1 MSFGFNKLL
10 KKILPKRLF
19 YRALIIVAAPI
30 IILQV
35 TISIVFFD
43 SIWIKAN
50 KGMTRSLVAE
60 IETLFDVY
68 RSSENKNN
76 IKQLTDLYKKN
87 FDFVINIKSGEQLPE
102 TKSDRRFSPMDRSLR
117 REMKHAF
124 GNNNYWFDTVTY
136 IDLVDLRIQTENEV
150 IQIFFP
156 KDKIAPS
163 SVRVFVLWLT
173 VPSLLL
179 IFIALIFLKNQTRPL
194 VKLSKAA
201 ERFGKGETIDDL
213 RPSGALEIRKATYE
227 FDRMMKRINRHLAQR
242 SEMLSGI
249 SHDLRTPLTR
259 LKLQLAMMEKK
270 DLAKKMSSDID
281 EMEKMLND
289 YLQYAKSQSEESST
303 KIDVDNLLKEILR
316 NYDQNRY
323 KLESGEKIIID
334 GRKNLIKRCML
345 NIIENGLA
353 YGDKILIEVKKSI
366 NGVVIIVED
375 NGPGIPKNEYVN
387 VFKPFYRIDKSRG
400 LNKSGVGLGLSI
412 SQDIIKSHGGNIS
425 LSESRFKGLLVKVSL
440 PL

>member
-1 MSFGFNKLL
+1 MFYGLNNFI
-10 KKILPKRLF
+10 KKVLPKRLF
-19 YRALIIVAAPI
+19 YRALIIVAAPV
-30 IILQV
+30 IILQL

-50 KGMTRSLVAE
+50 KGMTRSLVSE
-60 IETLFDVY
+60 IQTLVDVY
-68 RSSENKNN
+68 SSNQSKDD
-76 IKQLTDLYKKN
+76 IKKLTDLYKKN
-87 FDFVINIKSGEQLPE
+87 FDFVINIKTGEILPE
-102 TKSDRRFSPMDRSLR
+102 TRSDRRFSPMDRSLR
-117 REMKHAF
+117 REMKSGF
-124 GNNNYWFDTVTY
+124 SNNYWFDTVTY
-136 IDLVDLRIQTENEV
+136 IDLVDLRIQTQNEV

-156 KDKIAPS
+156 KEKIAPS

-173 VPSLLL
+173 VPSLVL
-179 IFIALIFLKNQTRPL
+179 ILIAIVFLKNQTRPL

-201 ERFGKGETIDDL
+201 ERFGKGEVVDDL

-227 FDRMMKRINRHLAQR
+227 FDRMMKRINRHLSQR

-270 DLAKKMSSDID
+270 ELAKKMTNDID

-289 YLQYAKSQSEESST
+289 YLQYSKSQVEENSS
-303 KIDVDNLLKEILR
+303 KIDINFMLEEILR
-316 NYDQNRY
+316 NYDKNRY
-323 KLESGEKIIID
+323 ELTSKDTIIIE
-334 GRKNLIKRCML
+334 GRKNLIKRCIL
-345 NIIENGLA
+345 NLISNGLS
-353 YGDKILIEVKKSI
+353 YGDQITIEIKKSM
-366 NGVVIIVED
+366 NWAIIIIED
-375 NGPGIPKNEYVN
+375 NGPGIPKNEYSN

-412 SQDIIKSHGGNIS
+412 ARDIIKSHGGNIS
-425 LSESRFKGLLVKVSL
+425 LSESRFKGLQVKVSL